1 MVPFLDVSTATPTHP
16 FVILAFLSH
25 LQGQLPNDV
34 DLEPIVDESILY
46 AMIGCVSPKVVLA
59 LYILSFAPLAPFS
72 AEHTPV
78 TAMRLIAL
86 AYSTGRDLGLDE
98 AIERA
103 LGLEWGIS
111 DSQMEMVLLVRS
123 VLLVRGEDAYP
134 PVDCCSEQVQPVSL
148 QQ

>member
-1 MVPFLDVSTATPTHP
+1 MVPFSDVNTPTPTHP
-16 FVILAFLSH
+16 FIILAFLTH

-34 DLEPIVDESILY
+34 DLEPMVDESILY
-46 AMIGCVSPKVVLA
+46 AMTGCVSPKVVLA
-59 LYILSFAPLAPFS
+59 LYILSFAPLAPSS

-103 LGLEWGIS
+103 INLEWGIS
-111 DSQMEMVLLVRS
+111 DSQMEMVLLVR
-123 VLLVRGEDAYP
+123 AAIFT
-134 PVDCCSEQVQPVSL
+134 CAMC
-148 QQ
+148 